1 MEIVIAFVSVL
12 LVFVQASVV
21 ALGGS
26 CAAKRPGDYGVACAT
41 PIRANVAKACAV
53 TAEQRRTIAGYYDRT
68 SLHHRAQLRYAF
80 PRGEAGDPILA
91 VFLQK
96 PVSGTPDSY
105 EVLNV
110 ESATSEALVYERC
123 GNMVHSG
130 APYRI

>member
-1 MEIVIAFVSVL
+1 MIAFVSLVL
-12 LVFVQASVV
+12 ALVQASVV

-26 CAAKRPGDYGVACAT
+26 CAAKRPGDYGVACST
-41 PIRANVAKACAV
+41 PIRASVAKACAV
-53 TAEQRRTIAGYYDRT
+53 TEKQRRTIASYYDRT
-68 SLHHRAQLRYAF
+68 SLHHRSQLRYAF

-105 EVLNV
+105 EVLNL
-110 ESATSEALVYERC
+110 ESTTSEALVYERC
-123 GNMVHSG
+123 GNMVHTG

>member
-1 MEIVIAFVSVL
+1 MIALVSVVL
-12 LVFVQASVV
+12 ALVQASVV
-21 ALGGS
+21 ALGGA
-26 CAAKRPGDYGVACAT
+26 CAAKRAADYGVACST
-41 PIRANVAKACAV
+41 PIRANVAKVCAV
-53 TAEQRRTIAGYYDRT
+53 TAEQRGKIASYYGRT

-91 VFLQK
+91 IFLQK

-110 ESATSEALVYERC
+110 QSATSEALVYERC